1 MATIIKNIN
10 NGEKYFLVGTGFGA
24 YKATRPSF
32 FGGNLF
38 PVEDE
43 DTITVVA
50 ICDGNGKIHWIQ
62 SSEIEVVSIDGVH
75 LSEIAGQLK

>member
-1 MATIIKNIN
+1 MATIVKNIN
-10 NGEKYFLVGTGFGA
+10 NGKKYFLVGTGFGA

-32 FGGNLF
+32 LGGNLF

-50 ICDGNGKIHWIQ
+50 ICDAYGNINWIQ
-62 SSEIEVVSIDGVH
+62 SSEIKVISIDGVPI
-75 LSEIAGQLK
+75 SEIAEQLS